1 MAPRNA
7 SKSDSSSWQPGQ
19 PVGNTRISVEP
30 SRQAQYDKTF
40 LAMAVADPLRFCKM
54 CWPKMALYDKQ
65 AATILS
71 VRDNKQTYVHAA
83 HAMGK
88 SRLAAIT
95 AIWWFC
101 SRSPSRVI
109 ATSSSEKQLRQ
120 VLWSEIRLLLEESA
134 VKLPLEVTDLNVRKL
149 NPAFPTGSSEQYLP
163 GQYLIGQVAGQVE
176 SFQGHHL
183 PNDRPRVLLIF
194 EEASSIADEFKVA
207 GDSWA
212 HHELIIG
219 NPINVNNFFYR
230 DCKQG
235 DAPDPSGEAKL
246 GRKIIHID
254 GADSPNVK
262 LGMKLAERGHKGPW
276 PLAIPGLLS
285 YPEWLMRLQ
294 TWDEVQIHSRL
305 RGLFYEG
312 ADALL
317 FPMAWLDLA
326 QNHWRMII
334 AANEILRRA
343 GGVVPK
349 RIGRAIGIDVAMG
362 GRDDTVWTLID
373 GKGIIEQIVK
383 DTPNTMEIA
392 GKTIQLMQEHAI
404 PPGNVAIDLGGG
416 KSIFDRLAEQ
426 GYHINGIN
434 FGGAA
439 GEWAKDPKKA
449 AAAKKTYR
457 NLRAEM
463 YGILREFLDPANCAE
478 SNSQFAIPDSYHLLR
493 EELAV
498 LPLTYDS
505 DGRLRLP
512 PKDRDS
518 GSAKGG
524 TKREKTI
531 KELLGR
537 SPDRADSLVL
547 ATWAARNGVATQYWA
562 VADVKAAAN
571 IETKSL
577 AMAMEMEAKV
587 KEMMRKMEALGGMA
601 GGGAWGGL
609 RAGRYVAEKA
619 FKTTPPFPLAR
630 D

>member
-1 MAPRNA
+1 
-7 SKSDSSSWQPGQ
+7 
-19 PVGNTRISVEP
+19 
-30 SRQAQYDKTF
+30 
-40 LAMAVADPLRFCKM
+40 
-54 CWPKMALYDKQ
+54 
-65 AATILS
+65 
-71 VRDNKQTYVHAA
+71 
-83 HAMGK
+83 
-88 SRLAAIT
+88 
-95 AIWWFC
+95 
-101 SRSPSRVI
+101 
-109 ATSSSEKQLRQ
+109 
-120 VLWSEIRLLLEESA
+120 
-134 VKLPLEVTDLNVRKL
+134 
-149 NPAFPTGSSEQYLP
+149 
-163 GQYLIGQVAGQVE
+163 
-176 SFQGHHL
+176 
-183 PNDRPRVLLIF
+183 VLLIF

-305 RGLFYEG
+305 RGWFYEG

-317 FPMAWLDLA
+317 FPMAWLDRA
-326 QNHWRMII
+326 QQAWRMLMV
-334 AANEILRRA
+334 ANGLLAREV
-343 GGVVPK
+343 GGLVAPVTLLK
-349 RIGRAIGIDVAMG
+349 RTGKAIGIDVAMG
-362 GRDDTVWTLID
+362 GRDDTVWTVID
-373 GKGIIEQIVK
+373 EHGILEQIVM
-383 DTPNTMEIA
+383 DTPDTMQIV
-392 GKTIQLMQEHAI
+392 GRTVNLMEQHRI
-404 PPGNVAIDLGGG
+404 PAGNVAIDLGGG
-416 KSIFDRLAEQ
+416 KSIYDRLAEL
-426 GYHINGIN
+426 GHHVNGIY
-434 FGGAA
+434 FGGGA
-439 GEWAKDPKKA
+439 GEGTKDPVRA
-449 AAAKKTYR
+449 AAAKKAYK

-463 YGILREFLDPANCAE
+463 YGILREFLNPASCGVGGGP
-478 SNSQFAIPDSYHLLR
+478 SIPFAIPDDAHLLR
-493 EELAV
+493 QELAI
-498 LPLTYDS
+498 LPLLYDS

-512 PKDRDS
+512 AKDRDS
-518 GSAKGG
+518 GSAKSG

-609 RAGRYVAEKA
+609 RVGR
-619 FKTTPPFPLAR
+619 
-630 D
+630 

>member
-1 MAPRNA
+1 MFSLPGSHPSNHKKTTWR
-7 SKSDSSSWQPGQ
+7 PGQ
-19 PVGNTRISVEP
+19 PVGKTRLTIQPITETGARYDEAERLQS
-30 SRQAQYDKTF
+30 QYDKTF
-40 LAMAVADPLRFCKM
+40 LGMTVADPLRFCKM

-65 AATILS
+65 AQTILS

-101 SRSPSRVI
+101 SRSPARVI

-149 NPAFPTGSSEQYLP
+149 NPAFPAGSTEQYLP

-194 EEASSIADEFKVA
+194 EEASSIADEFKIA

-305 RGLFYEG
+305 RGWFYEG

-326 QNHWRMII
+326 QNYWRMIV

-439 GEWAKDPKKA
+439 GEGAKDPKKA

-478 SNSQFAIPDSYHLLR
+478 SNAQFAIPDSYHLLR

-518 GSAKGG
+518 GSAKSG

-577 AMAMEMEAKV
+577 AMALEMEAKV
-587 KEMMRKMEALGGMA
+587 KEMTRKMEALGGMA

-609 RAGRYVAEKA
+609 SVGR
-619 FKTTPPFPLAR
+619 
-630 D
+630 